1 MVKKDIEEYGN
12 LPVPLNIR
20 NAETKLMK
28 DIGYGKD
35 YQYDHDLPNKKS
47 TQQCMPDK
55 LKDRKYLENLK

>member
-1 MVKKDIEEYGN
+1 
-12 LPVPLNIR
+12 
-20 NAETKLMK
+20 MK